1 MSGAVRAPRRCFH
14 PGLLRSTLGPA
25 ALRQRTLRMAHP
37 LARKDCRAPT
47 CSGKMIV
54 SLYSTKGG
62 CGKSTLAVCLA
73 AYWSQSKKTVL
84 LDADPQA
91 SLSLCRQE
99 VLHVPVFEDT
109 SKGIGKTIAKLAEEY
124 ERVVVDT
131 AGYRRRKSVE
141 ALEHSDFVLIPCKP
155 SPFDVREAME
165 AVELLREIAAEKE
178 RKRAPLRYAIVLTM
192 AQRTA
197 VSAQIREELENSGV
211 PFMSA
216 QIGQRVAFVE
226 IPMIGFPP
234 AGSVAALEIEL
245 LARELKRR
253 LKA

>member
-1 MSGAVRAPRRCFH
+1 
-14 PGLLRSTLGPA
+14 
-25 ALRQRTLRMAHP
+25 
-37 LARKDCRAPT
+37 
-47 CSGKMIV
+47 MII

-91 SLSLCRQE
+91 SLALCRQE
-99 VLHVPVFEDT
+99 VLRVPVFQDIG
-109 SKGIGKTIAKLAEEY
+109 KGIGKTIAKLATEY
-124 ERVVVDT
+124 ERVVIDT
-131 AGYRRRKSVE
+131 AGYRRRKSAE
-141 ALEHSDFVLIPCKP
+141 ALAYSDFVLIPCKP
-155 SPFDVREAME
+155 SPFDVREAMG
-165 AVELLREIAAEKE
+165 AVELVREIAGSRG
-178 RKRAPLRYAIVLTM
+178 RKDTPLRYAIVLTM

-197 VSAQIREELENSGV
+197 VSARFREELELSGA

-226 IPMIGFPP
+226 TPIIGFPP

>member
-1 MSGAVRAPRRCFH
+1 MRAAFQLKPE
-14 PGLLRSTLGPA
+14 
-25 ALRQRTLRMAHP
+25 
-37 LARKDCRAPT
+37 
-47 CSGKMIV
+47 MIV

-73 AYWSQSKKTVL
+73 AYWSKSKKTAL

-91 SLSLCRQE
+91 SLSVCRQE
-99 VLHVPVFEDT
+99 VLRVPVFEDT
-109 SKGIGKTIAKLAEEY
+109 SNGVGKTIAKLAKAY
-124 ERVVVDT
+124 ERVVIDT
-131 AGYRRRKSVE
+131 AGYRRRKNME

-155 SPFDVREAME
+155 SPFDVKEAME
-165 AVELLREIAAEKE
+165 AVGLLREITGNRE
-178 RKRAPLRYAIVLTM
+178 RKGLPPRYAVVLTM

-197 VSAQIREELENSGV
+197 VSAQIREELEKSGV

-226 IPMIGFPP
+226 TPIIGFPP

-245 LARELKRR
+245 LAKELKRR
-253 LKA
+253 AKA

>member
-1 MSGAVRAPRRCFH
+1 
-14 PGLLRSTLGPA
+14 
-25 ALRQRTLRMAHP
+25 
-37 LARKDCRAPT
+37 
-47 CSGKMIV
+47 MIV

-91 SLSLCRQE
+91 SLSVCRQE
-99 VLHVPVFEDT
+99 VLHVPVFQDT
-109 SKGIGKTIAKLAEEY
+109 SKGIGKTIAKLARAY

-131 AGYRRRKSVE
+131 AGYRRNKNME
-141 ALEHSDFVLIPCKP
+141 ALAHSDFVLIPCKP
-155 SPFDVREAME
+155 SPFDVREAMG
-165 AVELLREIAAEKE
+165 AVELLREIAGANE
-178 RKRAPLRYAIVLTM
+178 RKGSPPRYAVVLTM

-197 VSAQIREELENSGV
+197 VSAQIREELKESGV

-226 IPMIGFPP
+226 APTAGFPP

-245 LARELKRR
+245 LAKELRRR

>member
-1 MSGAVRAPRRCFH
+1 
-14 PGLLRSTLGPA
+14 
-25 ALRQRTLRMAHP
+25 
-37 LARKDCRAPT
+37 
-47 CSGKMIV
+47 MIV

-73 AYWSQSKKTVL
+73 AYWSQTKKTAL

-91 SLSLCRQE
+91 SLSVCRQAS
-99 VLHVPVFEDT
+99 VQVPVFEDT
-109 SKGIGKTIAKLAEEY
+109 SKGISKTIARLAAEY

-131 AGYRRRKSVE
+131 AGYRRRKNME
-141 ALEHSDFVLIPCKP
+141 ALAHSDFVLIPCKP
-155 SPFDVREAME
+155 SPFDLKEAME
-165 AVELLREIAAEKE
+165 AVELLREVVGAKE
-178 RKRAPLRYAIVLTM
+178 RKGAPPRYAVVLTM

-197 VSAQIREELENSGV
+197 VSAQIREELEQSGV

-226 IPMIGFPP
+226 TPIVGFPP

-245 LARELKRR
+245 LAKELRR
-253 LKA
+253 RVKA

>member
-1 MSGAVRAPRRCFH
+1 
-14 PGLLRSTLGPA
+14 
-25 ALRQRTLRMAHP
+25 
-37 LARKDCRAPT
+37 
-47 CSGKMIV
+47 MIV

-73 AYWSQSKKTVL
+73 AYWSQSRKTVL

-91 SLSLCRQE
+91 SLSVCRQE

-109 SKGIGKTIAKLAEEY
+109 GKGIGKTIAKLAAEY
-124 ERVVVDT
+124 DHVVIDT
-131 AGYRRRKSVE
+131 AGYRRRRNVV
-141 ALEHSDFVLIPCKP
+141 ALIHSDFVLIPCKP
-155 SPFDVREAME
+155 SPFDLREALVAAE
-165 AVELLREIAAEKE
+165 SLREIAASRQ
-178 RKRAPLRYAIVLTM
+178 RKRAPLHYAIVLTM

-197 VSAQIREELENSGV
+197 VSAQIREELEHSGV

-226 IPMIGFPP
+226 TPLVGFPA

>member
-1 MSGAVRAPRRCFH
+1 
-14 PGLLRSTLGPA
+14 
-25 ALRQRTLRMAHP
+25 
-37 LARKDCRAPT
+37 
-47 CSGKMIV
+47 MIV

-73 AYWSQSKKTVL
+73 AYWSQTKKTAL

-109 SKGIGKTIAKLAEEY
+109 SKGIGKTIARLAGEY
-124 ERVVVDT
+124 ERVVIDT
-131 AGYRRRKSVE
+131 AGYRRRKNLE

-155 SPFDVREAME
+155 SPFDLSEAMQ
-165 AVELLREIAAEKE
+165 AVELLREIAGPKE
-178 RKRAPLRYAIVLTM
+178 RKGALPRYAVVLTM

-197 VSAQIREELENSGV
+197 VSAQIREELEHSGV

-226 IPMIGFPP
+226 TPSLGFPA

-245 LARELKRR
+245 LAKELRRR

>member
-1 MSGAVRAPRRCFH
+1 
-14 PGLLRSTLGPA
+14 
-25 ALRQRTLRMAHP
+25 
-37 LARKDCRAPT
+37 
-47 CSGKMIV
+47 MIV

-73 AYWSQSKKTVL
+73 AYWSQTKKTAL

-99 VLHVPVFEDT
+99 VLRVPVFEDT
-109 SKGIGKTIAKLAEEY
+109 GKGVGKTISKLAEEY
-124 ERVVVDT
+124 ERVVIDT
-131 AGYRRRKSVE
+131 AGYRRRKNVE

-155 SPFDVREAME
+155 SPFDVKEAME
-165 AVELLREIAAEKE
+165 AVELLREIAGSRG
-178 RKRAPLRYAIVLTM
+178 RKGASPRYAIVLTM

-197 VSAQIREELENSGV
+197 VSAQIREELEKSGV

-226 IPMIGFPP
+226 TPIVGFPSQ
-234 AGSVAALEIEL
+234 GSVAALEIEL
-245 LARELKRR
+245 LAKELRRR

>member
-1 MSGAVRAPRRCFH
+1 
-14 PGLLRSTLGPA
+14 
-25 ALRQRTLRMAHP
+25 
-37 LARKDCRAPT
+37 
-47 CSGKMIV
+47 MIV

-73 AYWSQSKKTVL
+73 AYWSQNKKTAL

-91 SLSLCRQE
+91 SLSICRQE
-99 VLHVPVFEDT
+99 VLHVPVFADT
-109 SKGIGKTIAKLAEEY
+109 SKDIGRTIAKLAGEY

-131 AGYRRRKSVE
+131 AGYRRRKNVE
-141 ALEHSDFVLIPCKP
+141 ALAHSDFVLIPCKP
-155 SPFDVREAME
+155 SPFDLREAMV
-165 AVELLREIAAEKE
+165 AVELLREIAGSKE

-197 VSAQIREELENSGV
+197 VSAQMREELEHSGV

-226 IPMIGFPP
+226 TPIAGFPQ

-245 LARELKRR
+245 LAKELKRR

>member
-1 MSGAVRAPRRCFH
+1 
-14 PGLLRSTLGPA
+14 
-25 ALRQRTLRMAHP
+25 
-37 LARKDCRAPT
+37 
-47 CSGKMIV
+47 MIV

-73 AYWSQSKKTVL
+73 AYWSQTKKTVL

-91 SLSLCRQE
+91 SLSVCRRESVQ
-99 VLHVPVFEDT
+99 VPVFEDT
-109 SKGIGKTIAKLAEEY
+109 SKGIGKTIAKLAAEY

-131 AGYRRRKSVE
+131 AGYRRRKNME
-141 ALEHSDFVLIPCKP
+141 ALAHSDFVLIPCKP
-155 SPFDVREAME
+155 SPFDLKEALE
-165 AVELLREIAAEKE
+165 AVELLREVVGAKE
-178 RKRAPLRYAIVLTM
+178 RKGAPPRYAVVLTM

-197 VSAQIREELENSGV
+197 VSAQIREELEQSGV

-226 IPMIGFPP
+226 TPIVGFPP

-245 LARELKRR
+245 LAKELRR
-253 LKA
+253 RVKA

>member
-1 MSGAVRAPRRCFH
+1 MCLAHALPRKKPPH
-14 PGLLRSTLGPA
+14 LELWQNL
-25 ALRQRTLRMAHP
+25 
-37 LARKDCRAPT
+37 D
-47 CSGKMIV
+47 MIV

-91 SLSLCRQE
+91 SLSICRPE

-109 SKGIGKTIAKLAEEY
+109 GNGIGKTIARLAREY
-124 ERVVVDT
+124 ERIVIDT
-131 AGYRRRKSVE
+131 AGYRRHKNVE
-141 ALEHSDFVLIPCKP
+141 ALAHSDFVLIPCKP
-155 SPFDVREAME
+155 SPFDVREAKE
-165 AVELLREIAAEKE
+165 AVELLREIAGAKE
-178 RKRAPLRYAIVLTM
+178 RKRAPLHFAIVLTM

-197 VSAQIREELENSGV
+197 VSARIREELEHSGM

-216 QIGQRVAFVE
+216 QIGQRVAFIETPIV
-226 IPMIGFPP
+226 GFPP
-234 AGSVAALEIEL
+234 AGTVAALEIEL
-245 LARELKRR
+245 LAKELRRR

>member
-1 MSGAVRAPRRCFH
+1 
-14 PGLLRSTLGPA
+14 
-25 ALRQRTLRMAHP
+25 
-37 LARKDCRAPT
+37 
-47 CSGKMIV
+47 MIV

-91 SLSLCRQE
+91 SLALCRQE
-99 VLHVPVFEDT
+99 VLHVPVVQDT
-109 SKGIGKTIAKLAEEY
+109 SKDIGKTIAKLAAEY
-124 ERVVVDT
+124 ERVVIDT
-131 AGYRRRKSVE
+131 AGYRRRKNTE
-141 ALEHSDFVLIPCKP
+141 ALAHSDFVLIPCKP
-155 SPFDVREAME
+155 SPFDVREALD
-165 AVELLREIAAEKE
+165 AVDLLREIDGSKE
-178 RKRAPLRYAIVLTM
+178 RKGASLRYAIVLTM

-197 VSAQIREELENSGV
+197 VSAQFREELKKSGA

-216 QIGQRVAFVE
+216 HIGQRVAFVE
-226 IPMIGFPP
+226 APSAGFPA

>member
-1 MSGAVRAPRRCFH
+1 
-14 PGLLRSTLGPA
+14 LRL
-25 ALRQRTLRMAHP
+25 AHR
-37 LARKDCRAPT
+37 LHWKGRRAPT
-47 CSGKMIV
+47 FNPRIVLRQNQEMIV

-73 AYWSQSKKTVL
+73 AYWSQSKKTAL

-91 SLSLCRQE
+91 SLSICRQE

-109 SKGIGKTIAKLAEEY
+109 SKDIGKTIAGLAGEY
-124 ERVVVDT
+124 ERIVIDT
-131 AGYRRRKSVE
+131 AGYRRRKNVE
-141 ALEHSDFVLIPCKP
+141 ALAHSDFVLIPCKP
-155 SPFDVREAME
+155 SPFDLREAME
-165 AVELLREIAAEKE
+165 AVELLREIAGAKE
-178 RKRAPLRYAIVLTM
+178 RRRAPLHYAIVLTM

-197 VSAQIREELENSGV
+197 VSGQIREQLEHSGV

-216 QIGQRVAFVE
+216 QIGQRVAFIE
-226 IPMIGFPP
+226 TPMVGFPP

-245 LARELKRR
+245 LAKELKRR

>member
-1 MSGAVRAPRRCFH
+1 
-14 PGLLRSTLGPA
+14 
-25 ALRQRTLRMAHP
+25 
-37 LARKDCRAPT
+37 
-47 CSGKMIV
+47 MIV

-73 AYWSQSKKTVL
+73 AYWAQTRKTAL

-99 VLHVPVFEDT
+99 VLHIPVYQDT
-109 SKGIGKTIAKLAEEY
+109 SKGIGKTIAKLAREY
-124 ERVVVDT
+124 ERIVVDT
-131 AGYRRRKSVE
+131 AGYRRRKNME
-141 ALEHSDFVLIPCKP
+141 ALAHSDFVLIPCKP
-155 SPFDVREAME
+155 SPFDVKEAME
-165 AVELLREIAAEKE
+165 AVELLREIADAGQ
-178 RKRAPLRYAIVLTM
+178 RKGAAPRYAVVLTM

-197 VSAQIREELENSGV
+197 VSAQIREELEESGV

-226 IPMIGFPP
+226 APSVGFPA

-245 LARELKRR
+245 LAKELRRR
-253 LKA
+253 LKT

>member
-1 MSGAVRAPRRCFH
+1 
-14 PGLLRSTLGPA
+14 
-25 ALRQRTLRMAHP
+25 
-37 LARKDCRAPT
+37 
-47 CSGKMIV
+47 MIV

-73 AYWSQSKKTVL
+73 AYWSQSKKTAL

-91 SLSLCRQE
+91 SLSMCRPE

-109 SKGIGKTIAKLAEEY
+109 SKDIGKTIARLAGEY
-124 ERVVVDT
+124 ERVVIDT

-141 ALEHSDFVLIPCKP
+141 VLAHSDFVLVPCKP
-155 SPFDVREAME
+155 SPFDLREAMV
-165 AVELLREIAAEKE
+165 AVELLREIAEGRE
-178 RKRAPLRYAIVLTM
+178 RKRARLRYAVVLTM

-197 VSAQIREELENSGV
+197 VSAQMREQLEQSGV

-226 IPMIGFPP
+226 TPIAGFPA

-245 LARELKRR
+245 LAKELKRW
-253 LKA
+253 LKT

>member
-1 MSGAVRAPRRCFH
+1 
-14 PGLLRSTLGPA
+14 
-25 ALRQRTLRMAHP
+25 
-37 LARKDCRAPT
+37 
-47 CSGKMIV
+47 MIV

-91 SLSLCRQE
+91 SLALCRQE
-99 VLHVPVFEDT
+99 VLRVPVFQDT
-109 SKGIGKTIAKLAEEY
+109 GKGIGKTIAKLAAEY
-124 ERVVVDT
+124 ERVVIDT
-131 AGYRRRKSVE
+131 AGYRRRKSAE
-141 ALEHSDFVLIPCKP
+141 ALAHSDFVLIPCKP
-155 SPFDVREAME
+155 SPFDLREAMG
-165 AVELLREIAAEKE
+165 AVELVREIAAG
-178 RKRAPLRYAIVLTM
+178 RKGKGAPLRYGVVLTM
-192 AQRTA
+192 AQRTV
-197 VSAQIREELENSGV
+197 VSSRFREELEQSGV

-226 IPMIGFPP
+226 TPSAGFPA

-245 LARELKRR
+245 LARELNRK

>member
-1 MSGAVRAPRRCFH
+1 
-14 PGLLRSTLGPA
+14 
-25 ALRQRTLRMAHP
+25 
-37 LARKDCRAPT
+37 
-47 CSGKMIV
+47 MIV

-73 AYWSQSKKTVL
+73 AYWSQTRKTAL

-91 SLSLCRQE
+91 SLSVCRQE

-109 SKGIGKTIAKLAEEY
+109 SKDVGKTIAKLAAEY
-124 ERVVVDT
+124 DSLVIDT
-131 AGYRRRKSVE
+131 AGYRRRKNME
-141 ALEHSDFVLIPCKP
+141 ALAQSDFVLIPCKP
-155 SPFDVREAME
+155 SPFDLREAMG
-165 AVELLREIAAEKE
+165 AVELLREIVGAGKH
-178 RKRAPLRYAIVLTM
+178 KGSSPRYAVVLTM

-197 VSAQIREELENSGV
+197 VSARIREELEKSGV

-226 IPMIGFPP
+226 TPIAGFPP

-245 LARELKRR
+245 LAKELRRR

>member
-1 MSGAVRAPRRCFH
+1 
-14 PGLLRSTLGPA
+14 
-25 ALRQRTLRMAHP
+25 
-37 LARKDCRAPT
+37 
-47 CSGKMIV
+47 MIV

-73 AYWSQSKKTVL
+73 AYWSQTKKTAL

-91 SLSLCRQE
+91 SLSVCRQE
-99 VLHVPVFEDT
+99 SVQVPVFEDT
-109 SKGIGKTIAKLAEEY
+109 SKGIGKTIAKLAAEY

-131 AGYRRRKSVE
+131 AGYRRRKNME
-141 ALEHSDFVLIPCKP
+141 ALAHSDFVLIPCKP
-155 SPFDVREAME
+155 SPFDLKEALE
-165 AVELLREIAAEKE
+165 AVELLREVVGAKE
-178 RKRAPLRYAIVLTM
+178 RKGSPPRYAVVLTM

-197 VSAQIREELENSGV
+197 VSAQIREELEQSGV

-226 IPMIGFPP
+226 TPIVGFPP

-245 LARELKRR
+245 LAKELRR
-253 LKA
+253 RVKA

>member
-1 MSGAVRAPRRCFH
+1 
-14 PGLLRSTLGPA
+14 
-25 ALRQRTLRMAHP
+25 
-37 LARKDCRAPT
+37 
-47 CSGKMIV
+47 MIV

-73 AYWSQSKKTVL
+73 AYWSQTKKTAL

-109 SKGIGKTIAKLAEEY
+109 SKSVGKTIAKLAQDY
-124 ERVVVDT
+124 ERIVIDT
-131 AGYRRRKSVE
+131 AGYRRRKNIE
-141 ALEHSDFVLIPCKP
+141 ALTHSDFVLIPCKP
-155 SPFDVREAME
+155 SQFDVKEAME
-165 AVELLREIAAEKE
+165 AVELLREIGDEKG
-178 RKRAPLRYAIVLTM
+178 RKGSAPRHAVVLTM

-197 VSAQIREELENSGV
+197 VSAQIREELKDSGV

-226 IPMIGFPP
+226 TPSVGFPP
-234 AGSVAALEIEL
+234 PGSVAALEVEL
-245 LARELKRR
+245 LAKELRRR
-253 LKA
+253 LKD